1 MLKINDVFWT
11 IQGEGQQWGRRAL
24 FVRMPF
30 CNLACEW
37 CDTSFNSYKDWTE
50 EQFIEFATQEPC
62 RFAVI
67 TGGEPMMNKHTPKVI
82 QILKQLG
89 FEIACESN
97 GVFKILDG
105 IDYATVS
112 PKRQAD
118 FDIHP
123 ENFYL
128 ASEIKLVV
136 DKDFD
141 FEVCKKFDSFTGKR
155 SLSPEFND
163 FENNVQKIINF
174 IKEYPGWRLSLQTH
188 KWIRV
193 P

>member
-1 MLKINDVFWT
+1 MIKLNDIFWT
-11 IQGEGQQWGRRAL
+11 LQGEGTHWGRRAL

-37 CDTSFNSYKDWTE
+37 CDTKFNTYKNWSEEEFTE
-50 EQFIEFATQEPC
+50 FCKLEPA

-67 TGGEPMMNKHTPKVI
+67 TGGEPMMNKDTPKVI
-82 QILKQLG
+82 EILNGLG

-105 IDYATVS
+105 IDFATIS
-112 PKRQAD
+112 PKRDAD
-118 FDIHP
+118 YEIHH
-123 ENFYL
+123 ENYYR

-141 FEVCKKFDSFTGKR
+141 FQICKRFESTLAKLT
-155 SLSPEFND
+155 LSPEYGNMN
-163 FENNVQKIINF
+163 ESVEKIINF
-174 IKEYPGWRLSLQTH
+174 IKENPKWHLSLQTH
-188 KWIRV
+188 KILNI